1 MVEWRFIGLVPWAR
15 WGAQCS
21 TCTISLNDG
30 HLSRFTAEET
40 EAQRAKWLVLGD
52 TARKGQSRG
61 VN

>member
-1 MVEWRFIGLVPWAR
+1 MEIYWAR
-15 WGAQCS
+15 AMGQVGAQCS